1 MTFQKQGSPRIYKAL
16 WESCKAKS
24 YQDIDKYEESTGY
37 AIDKDWYHNLA
48 LHTQVVIKGS
58 ELCYEHGRVLYSTLR
73 RFLEGADSVRVVET
87 GTARGFSALC
97 MAKAIQDSGKTGSIV
112 THDILPHNVRMYW
125 NCIDDHDGQKTRAE
139 LLEPWA
145 DLTKMVT
152 FVTGDSKVTFHP
164 QECDFAF
171 LDGAHTYEDVRSEYG
186 KLKNPRVVVFDDY
199 TPTQFPG
206 ICRAVDEIGSQKGL
220 RKVFLRS
227 NRGYV
232 IYENQGSSEKV

>member
-1 MTFQKQGSPRIYKAL
+1 MSFAKQGSPRIYKEL
-16 WESCKAKS
+16 WEKAKS
-24 YQDIDKYEESTGY
+24 KVYKEIDDYELSTGY

-73 RFLEGADSVRVVET
+73 RFLQDRDSVRIVET

-112 THDILPHNVRMYW
+112 THDILPHNTKMYW
-125 NCIDDHDGQKTRAE
+125 NCIDDHEGEKSRAE
-139 LLEPWA
+139 LLAPW
-145 DLTKMVT
+145 DTSMIT
-152 FVTGDSKVTFHP
+152 FVTGNSKTTLKT

-171 LDGAHTYEDVRSEYG
+171 LDGAHTYEDVKAEYA
-186 KLKNPRVVVFDDY
+186 KLIGPKVVVFDDY
-199 TPTQFPG
+199 TPSQFPG
-206 ICRAVDEIGSQKGL
+206 ICRAVDEIKL
-220 RKVFLRS
+220 HKIYLRS

-232 IYENQGSSEKV
+232 IGYEDQRSSQEV